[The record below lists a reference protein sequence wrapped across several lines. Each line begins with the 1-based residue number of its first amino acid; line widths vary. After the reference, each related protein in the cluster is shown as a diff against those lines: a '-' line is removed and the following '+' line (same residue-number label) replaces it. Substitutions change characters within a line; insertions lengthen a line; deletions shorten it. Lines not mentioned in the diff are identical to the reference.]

1 MRQLRDDA
9 YSEEHARLFGRE
21 RRTLAKVLKVRFRDP
36 LVGVWLN
43 NQSLL
48 LDGDGSVRTIGDRG
62 SEWDGGN
69 MLQRGSGGKGVFR
82 TWGGDIGFSVWLFC
96 GL

>member
-48 LDGDGSVRTIGDRG
+48 LDSDGSVRTIG
-62 SEWDGGN
+62 E
-69 MLQRGSGGKGVFR
+69 
-82 TWGGDIGFSVWLFC
+82 
-96 GL
+96 